1 MYRKTNNRICTI
13 FGGILYHINIIL
25 SSGSVSSSILSL
37 LSNLGSALASIEDA
51 LSAIRLFFKGL
62 HALIEFRWWQLLQPF
77 GLKIWGCL
85 KRLGRTHICG
95 KKTGCTKIIQ
105 NHPKSWFH
113 FTVRLWSCQT
123 FISFPPCPRLAQPHL
138 SMLCGRLG
146 IQCLETTHL
155 DITGSSLGNVLLTSF
170 GPILVKWFPIGYSR
184 YSPFLALI
192 LHSWGRCGF
201 ADSSRD
207 NNPLCPMP
215 NSYLCGFKNPWSQL
229 DPIFCAHHFMG
240 DPQNYHPWRSNW
252 FPIWD
257 NSCYSML

>member
-95 KKTGCTKIIQ
+95 KKQDVPKSFKIIQ
-105 NHPKSWFH
+105 NPGFILQWGCEAVKHSSVFH
-113 FTVRLWSCQT
+113 
-123 FISFPPCPRLAQPHL
+123 LAQGLL
-138 SMLCGRLG
+138 SHTCRCSAGGL
-146 IQCLETTHL
+146 
-155 DITGSSLGNVLLTSF
+155 GSSVLKQPTWIS
-170 GPILVKWFPIGYSR
+170 
-184 YSPFLALI
+184 
-192 LHSWGRCGF
+192 
-201 ADSSRD
+201 
-207 NNPLCPMP
+207 
-215 NSYLCGFKNPWSQL
+215 L
-229 DPIFCAHHFMG
+229 DHH
-240 DPQNYHPWRSNW
+240 
-252 FPIWD
+252 
-257 NSCYSML
+257 